1 MPLSGLMG
9 YPLII
14 SMLGSTLF
22 ISPHLVLLHLAAT
35 LPSHLQLQVQQSVG
49 EPCCQPPL
57 PPSRLQPFLLGISAP
72 PLLVALWQNSLRL
85 TSNPIRAPVFSQ
97 QIFHGPLKLVLT
109 KYLQAFIHLQM
120 LCRPR
125 SQIKPCSFHLYLDLC

>member
-22 ISPHLVLLHLAAT
+22 ISPFLVLLHLAAT

-49 EPCCQPPL
+49 EPDYLAASLLSL
-57 PPSRLQPFLLGISAP
+57 PPAF
-72 PLLVALWQNSLRL
+72 
-85 TSNPIRAPVFSQ
+85 NP
-97 QIFHGPLKLVLT
+97 
-109 KYLQAFIHLQM
+109 
-120 LCRPR
+120 
-125 SQIKPCSFHLYLDLC
+125 SF